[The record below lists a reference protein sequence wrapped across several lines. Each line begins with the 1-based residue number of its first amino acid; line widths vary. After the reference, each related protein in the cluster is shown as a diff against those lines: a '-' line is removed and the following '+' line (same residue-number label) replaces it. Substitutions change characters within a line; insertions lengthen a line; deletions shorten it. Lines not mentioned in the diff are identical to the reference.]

1 MKTKVFETGAVCAAV
16 ALLVVFSLPA
26 YAKNGRSSSAHTR
39 VSKTPLNAPLV
50 KPVTSSRKTQSGTL
64 QKSGTAANK
73 TKKEADALKPQLGNV
88 QNDTKEL
95 LQKMENKRG
104 QETDTAD
111 RIKGQQDKSG
121 SIQKNLDAAA
131 ERSREMGNTI
141 NCLANC

>member
-1 MKTKVFETGAVCAAV
+1 MKTKVFEPGAFCAAL

-26 YAKNGRSSSAHTR
+26 YAKNGGSSGAHTR
-39 VSKTPLNAPLV
+39 VSKTPSNPLV

-73 TKKEADALKPQLGNV
+73 TKKEVDALKPQLGNV

-104 QETDTAD
+104 QEADTAD